1 MRRNLRWAAAGLV
14 TAALAVTAWSSTA
27 SAAVGSATNAAV
39 GNHGV
44 AATASGPLM
53 QVRHTRAGTVLANS
67 RGFTVYYY
75 TVDKR
80 GSGKSSC
87 YGGCAT
93 IWPPVL
99 GPVRIPAGV
108 KLPGAVGY
116 ITRKGG
122 ARQLTID
129 GWPIYTYAG
138 DMAPGQSNGQG
149 VGGVW
154 FVIKVKG

>member
-1 MRRNLRWAAAGLV
+1 MRRNLRWTAAGLMA
-14 TAALAVTAWSSTA
+14 AALAVTAWSSTA
-27 SAAVGSATNAAV
+27 SASVGSATTPAS
-39 GNHGV
+39 GDHGV
-44 AATASGPLM
+44 AATASSPLM
-53 QVRHTRAGTVLANS
+53 QVKHTPAGTVLANS

-99 GPVRIPAGV
+99 GPVRFPAGV

-116 ITRKGG
+116 IKRTGG
-122 ARQLTID
+122 ARQLTIN
-129 GWPIYTYAG
+129 GWPVYTYVG
-138 DMAPGQSNGQG
+138 DKAPGQSNGQG

-154 FVIKVKG
+154 FVFKVKA